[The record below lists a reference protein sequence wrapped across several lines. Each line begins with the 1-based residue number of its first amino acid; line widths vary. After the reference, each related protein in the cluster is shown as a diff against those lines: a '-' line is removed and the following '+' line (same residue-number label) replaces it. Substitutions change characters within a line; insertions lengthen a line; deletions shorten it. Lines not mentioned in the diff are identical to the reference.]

1 MKTIYLFLD
10 VDGVL
15 NNLKIIQKTKK
26 MTIIDEQNL
35 INFNNL
41 VKIIEK
47 ENHCLIVLN
56 SSWQLVNENIK
67 FLKSYLNKYNLKI
80 YDYLKNDNQINKGQ
94 LIAKYCKKQQISP
107 LDILIIDDSPLE
119 ILKERLVKC
128 KFDDGFTKTELDKAL
143 KLLKM

>member
-94 LIAKYCKKQQISP
+94 LLPNI
-107 LDILIIDDSPLE
+107 
-119 ILKERLVKC
+119 VKNS
-128 KFDDGFTKTELDKAL
+128 KFLP
-143 KLLKM
+143 